1 MEAQRRGMAESG
13 TVVDADGLRH
23 VAALG
28 SSKRQRLGALLHKSR
43 RELAELNASNAY
55 LASLYAAAAAARQET
70 EEAGAER
77 EGGLDAL
84 PSSADLKRGRG
95 EPQVAG
101 CFSVRGRPYVPLG
114 GEVAPVPAPRAL
126 EEALSKRRRRKERGR
141 KGQHEGGA
149 EDGRIERRATQAN
162 QQSAEGEP
170 VEHLHLQ
177 PQHPAQQQQQQQ
189 QQAPQQ
195 ARQQAAAAATAA
207 AAAATLAAQ
216 LGKRSKNLVDF
227 AAVLDELARDA
238 ALAEAAEQ
246 GVADAR
252 ATETA
257 RAAKAAAA
265 GRVLPAGGFGF
276 PHRDLADSEA
286 RRCVVRRG
294 ARSTRSFLKSADPV
308 DAVIIPIVIA
318 LEDAATVGPT
328 LPAARSPGAG
338 SPAAVPATAVSAS
351 PPSSP
356 PPSTGA
362 ASPANGAEL
371 PVLAAAASEAEARVV
386 SGEKEEDDDDDDEEE
401 PEELRKRTHNSKS
414 AINIAARFVIAHK
427 RTDYVDQ
434 LSTRLQEMERRLT
447 LEHAA
452 HPAATSRATDEA
464 QATGPAKMHSRGS
477 VAGPRAHRGTV
488 HPSTKAPASGEEKD
502 NDKDVQKARCATVDD
517 ADANAAPGPMAAAL
531 GAATAAAS
539 GDAAAEGRAEDSG
552 WSATARAARHA
563 LAERRAKFESARN
576 ALRDQLEQQ
585 LARRRVNRVQVL
597 RNDSRY
603 TEFVS
608 RVCMT
613 ARARCDDTFKAQHA
627 REVTQLVQ
635 TLARDKAM
643 AERLSASTA
652 VVLRRKPQ
660 PPPSGVPVHVAERRK
675 AIAHRRSIAVA
686 TRQRITNERHE
697 TPETAQDRQ
706 QQEPEEQP
714 PQRQRSARSETRLVP
729 AAPEARQT
737 GRGQSAR
744 RVSSAKV
751 ASRSPRRAAVA
762 ACDDV
767 WHLAARAG
775 PEPGTPPTPDSGDD
789 ENLPAS
795 PSRQYAFHLIE
806 GTLFE
811 SALLFSI
818 RLAAGQSSARAPGA
832 AGRRS
837 AQRAQRAQRQG
848 CQQPPPAVAL
858 SPALLGL
865 LRVLQ
870 VRLGRDRE
878 LRERKLRRILQGL
891 TEDVASCRQC
901 DALLAHL
908 KALST
913 REPAQMTEAGALS
926 GVLRG
931 SAHALKPFLSPG
943 GRLARTS
950 IDRY

>member
-1 MEAQRRGMAESG
+1 MTAQRRGMAENG

-23 VAALG
+23 VAPLG

-55 LASLYAAAAAARQET
+55 LASLYAAAAAARDET
-70 EEAGAER
+70 EEAGTER
-77 EGGLDAL
+77 EVGLDTL
-84 PSSADLKRGRG
+84 PSSADLIRGRG

-114 GEVAPVPAPRAL
+114 GEVAPVPAPRVL
-126 EEALSKRRRRKERGR
+126 EAALSKRRRRKERGR

-149 EDGRIERRATQAN
+149 EDGRTERRATQAN
-162 QQSAEGEP
+162 QQLAEGEP
-170 VEHLHLQ
+170 AEHLHLQ
-177 PQHPAQQQQQQQ
+177 QHQAQQQQQ

-195 ARQQAAAAATAA
+195 ARQQAAAAAATAA

-216 LGKRSKNLVDF
+216 LGKRSKNVVDF
-227 AAVLDELARDA
+227 AAVLDELTRDV
-238 ALAEAAEQ
+238 ALAEAAER

-252 ATETA
+252 ASGTA
-257 RAAKAAAA
+257 RAAKEAAA

-286 RRCVVRRG
+286 RRCVLRRG
-294 ARSTRSFLKSADPV
+294 ARFTRSFLESADPV
-308 DAVIIPIVIA
+308 DAVIIPIVLA
-318 LEDAATVGPT
+318 LEDVAAAGPA

-338 SPAAVPATAVSAS
+338 SQAAVPATAASAS
-351 PPSSP
+351 FPSSP

-362 ASPANGAEL
+362 ARPADGVEL
-371 PVLAAAASEAEARVV
+371 PAPAAVASEAELRVV
-386 SGEKEEDDDDDDEEE
+386 RGEKEDDDYDDEDDE
-401 PEELRKRTHNSKS
+401 PEEPRKRTHNSKS

-434 LSTRLQEMERRLT
+434 LSMRLQEMERRLA
-447 LEHAA
+447 LEHSAHAA
-452 HPAATSRATDEA
+452 STSRATDEA
-464 QATGPAKMHSRGS
+464 QATGLAKMHLRGL
-477 VAGPRAHRGTV
+477 VAGPRAHRVTI
-488 HPSTKAPASGEEKD
+488 HASTKAPASGE
-502 NDKDVQKARCATVDD
+502 DKDVEKTRRATVDD
-517 ADANAAPGPMAAAL
+517 ADANAAPGPVATAS
-531 GAATAAAS
+531 GATTAAAS
-539 GDAAAEGRAEDSG
+539 GDAAAEARAEDSG
-552 WSATARAARHA
+552 CSAAARGARRA
-563 LAERRAKFESARN
+563 LTERRAKFESARN

-597 RNDSRY
+597 RNDSRF
-603 TEFVS
+603 TEFAS
-608 RVCMT
+608 RACMT
-613 ARARCDDTFKAQHA
+613 ARARCDGTFKAQHA
-627 REVTQLVQ
+627 REVIQLVQ

-643 AERLSASTA
+643 AEHLSASTA
-652 VVLRRKPQ
+652 VVLRRKPH
-660 PPPSGVPVHVAERRK
+660 PPPNGVPVHVAERRK
-675 AIAHRRSIAVA
+675 AIAHRRSIAVG
-686 TRQRITNERHE
+686 TRQRITSERLE
-697 TPETAQDRQ
+697 SPETAQDRQ
-706 QQEPEEQP
+706 QQEPQQQP
-714 PQRQRSARSETRLVP
+714 PQQQRSARSETRLVP
-729 AAPEARQT
+729 AAPEARQA
-737 GRGQSAR
+737 GRSQSAR
-744 RVSSAKV
+744 RVTTAKV
-751 ASRSPRRAAVA
+751 ASRSPRRATVA

-775 PEPGTPPTPDSGDD
+775 PEPGTPPTPDSADG

-795 PSRQYAFHLIE
+795 PSRQYAFHLDE
-806 GTLFE
+806 GTVFE

-818 RLAAGQSSARAPGA
+818 RLAAGQSSVRTPGA

-848 CQQPPPAVAL
+848 RQQPPPAFAL

-908 KALST
+908 KALSA
-913 REPAQMTEAGALS
+913 REPAQMTAAGALS

-931 SAHALKPFLSPG
+931 SPHAHP
-943 GRLARTS
+943 
-950 IDRY
+950 